1 MTIQEIRIGD
11 KVQDRNGFEFE
22 VVALFKDGTV
32 YCDFDGNE
40 ADIWEFKVDEL
51 ERVVNDVSGSIGV
64 PPTRVRFWKN
74 IHDDT
79 TVEYGSVIDQ
89 TESHYIVI
97 PDDDIRATAKWIKSK
112 CDVLR

>member
-1 MTIQEIRIGD
+1 MS
-11 KVQDRNGFEFE
+11 
-22 VVALFKDGTV
+22 
-32 YCDFDGNE
+32 NE
-40 ADIWEFKVDEL
+40 EL
-51 ERVVNDVSGSIGV
+51 NPDLRQTDVSGSIDV

-97 PDDDIRATAKWIKSK
+97 PDEDIRPTAKWLKSK